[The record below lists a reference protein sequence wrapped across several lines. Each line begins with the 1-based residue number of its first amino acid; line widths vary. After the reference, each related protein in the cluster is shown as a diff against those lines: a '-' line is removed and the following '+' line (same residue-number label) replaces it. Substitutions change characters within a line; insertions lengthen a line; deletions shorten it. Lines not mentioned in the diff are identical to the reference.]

1 MYRKKLLFAG
11 FGLLLFAL
19 TYIVAGTLSYIYI
32 LNKNASCTAETVGTV
47 VINSKIKTK
56 TRNKTTTKT
65 NFVVSYEVD
74 GKTYQSKYSGSTSK
88 YEKGDKVEI
97 KFNPNQPD
105 IFILKGDKL
114 SQMILLIFIGIGLI
128 VFIIS
133 IIVLKKGFQTRGIL

>member
-19 TYIVAGTLSYIYI
+19 IYIIAGILSYIYI
-32 LNKNASCTAETVGTV
+32 SNKNASCTVETTGIVA
-47 VINSKIKTK
+47 INSKTKTR

-74 GKTYQSKYSGSTSK
+74 GKTYQGKYSGNTSK

-97 KFNPNQPD
+97 KYNPDQPD
-105 IFILKGDKL
+105 IFILKNDRL
-114 SQMILLIFIGIGLI
+114 PQLIILIFIGIGVI

-133 IIVLKKGFQTRGIL
+133 IIVLRKGFQARQIL